1 MGRIGMPAP
10 VWKYIQT
17 NNLQNVAFEQLAIL
31 NLYKQVI
38 PEIYKLDLSI

>member
-1 MGRIGMPAP
+1 MPAP

-17 NNLQNVAFEQLAIL
+17 NNLQNVAIEQLAIL